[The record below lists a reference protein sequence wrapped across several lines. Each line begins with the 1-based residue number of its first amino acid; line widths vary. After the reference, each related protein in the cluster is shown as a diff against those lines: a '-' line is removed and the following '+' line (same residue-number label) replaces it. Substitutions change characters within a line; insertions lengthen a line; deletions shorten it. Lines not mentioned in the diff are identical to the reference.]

1 MKQEFIVKL
10 EGKQYEKG
18 RKRLVVLLGCFII
31 LLLIDMIY
39 SPRSALSM
47 LIPIS
52 FIWYRFKSVRAERT
66 YLVDAIC
73 TVDVQETAIDLAIH
87 STQSKLCESHRIS
100 YADIRIFRI
109 EEREVYIQFV
119 DKNKRKHILRFFVM
133 NDDVSYWQELTNGLN
148 NINILNDY

>member
-1 MKQEFIVKL
+1 MKQEFVIKI

-47 LIPIS
+47 LVPIS
-52 FIWYRFKSVRAERT
+52 FIWYRLKSVRAERT

-73 TVDVQETAIDLAIH
+73 TVDVQETAMDLKIQ
-87 STQSKLCESHRIS
+87 STQSKLCESHRVS

-119 DKNKRKHILRFFVM
+119 DKNKRKHILRFFVLEE
-133 NDDVSYWQELTNGLN
+133 DVPYWQGLADK
-148 NINILNDY
+148 LDK

>member
-73 TVDVQETAIDLAIH
+73 TVGVQETAIDLAIH

-133 NDDVSYWQELTNGLN
+133 NDDVSYWQGLADK
-148 NINILNDY
+148 LDK